1 MLARVYSCAV
11 IGLEGVVVEVEVDTG
26 LGLPGMTIVGLPD
39 TAVQESRE
47 RVQAAVKNAGIE
59 FPRKRI
65 IVNLAPASVRKEG
78 PAYDL
83 PIAMGVLVM
92 MGRLP
97 QSACE
102 DALVVGELS
111 LDGSVRHSR
120 GILPMT
126 VVARQQGFKRIF
138 VPQSDAAE
146 AALIPDLEVIPVT
159 TLSEL
164 YGHLTGR
171 HPIPSQEP
179 IQPDQ
184 LPIQTQTDFQ
194 EIKGQEHVKR
204 AFEVAA
210 AGGHNLLMVGPPG
223 AGKTLLARAMPGIL
237 PHLTIEEALDVT
249 RIYSVA
255 DQLPPDVPLIQNR
268 PFRSPHHTI
277 SHAGLVGGGNWPH
290 PGEISLAHRGVLF
303 LDELPEFGPRVLE
316 VMRQPIEDKIVTI
329 SRAQGSL
336 TFPANFQLIGAMNPC
351 PCGYFGDPV
360 KPCTCSPGIVTKYQ
374 KRISGPLL
382 DRIDIH
388 IEVPRVE
395 YDKLSDQRLGEPS
408 AVIQKR
414 VEAARQRQRERF
426 GVGVTHLP
434 AESQSEP
441 AALDINSTAIRCN
454 ADMRPA
460 EVRQFCDL
468 DETSRTLMRSAMSQ
482 LQLSA
487 RAYHRIL
494 KLARTI
500 ADLAGSENIQ
510 PAHLAEAIQYRPRM
524 MEAN

>member
-1 MLARVYSCAV
+1 MV
-11 IGLEGVVVEVEVDTG
+11 
-26 LGLPGMTIVGLPD
+26 IVGLPD
-39 TAVQESRE
+39 AAVQESRE
-47 RVQAAVKNAGIE
+47 RVQAAIKNAGLY

-65 IVNLAPASVRKEG
+65 TVNLAPASVRKEG

-83 PIAMGVLVM
+83 PIAVGVLIAA
-92 MGRLP
+92 GHLP
-97 QSACE
+97 SACV
-102 DALVVGELS
+102 DNALVVGELS
-111 LDGSVRHSR
+111 LDGRVRHAR
-120 GILPMT
+120 GVLPMAAT
-126 VVARQQGFKRIF
+126 ARQESFKRIF
-138 VPQSDAAE
+138 VPYEDAAE
-146 AALIPDLEVIPVT
+146 AALIPGLEVFPVGS
-159 TLSEL
+159 LAEL
-164 YGHLTGR
+164 YAHLNGDTLISPR
-171 HPIPSQEP
+171 TPLTVEE
-179 IQPDQ
+179 
-184 LPIQTQTDFQ
+184 LPLGALTDFR

-204 AFEVAA
+204 ALEVAA
-210 AGGHNLLMVGPPG
+210 AGGHNVLMIGPPG

-237 PHLTIEEALDVT
+237 PRMTIDEALDVT

-255 DQLPPDVPLIQNR
+255 DQLPSDIPLIQNR

-336 TFPANFQLIGAMNPC
+336 TFPANFQLIAAMNPC
-351 PCGYFGDPV
+351 PCGYYGDAV
-360 KPCTCSPGIVTKYQ
+360 KACTCSSSTVTKYQ

-395 YDKLSDQRLGEPS
+395 YEKLSDDRLGEPS
-408 AVIQKR
+408 AAIQAR
-414 VEAARQRQRERF
+414 VEAARQRQRDRF
-426 GVGVTHLP
+426 GVRAEHSPEGDPVDAGVTGSNASP
-434 AESQSEP
+434 IQS
-441 AALDINSTAIRCN
+441 N

-460 EVRQFCDL
+460 EVRKYCPL
-468 DETSRTLMRSAMSQ
+468 DDTCRSLMRTAMSQ

-500 ADLAGSENIQ
+500 ADLGGSEAIG
-510 PAHLAEAIQYRPRM
+510 PSHLAEALQYRPRVM
-524 MEAN
+524 MG